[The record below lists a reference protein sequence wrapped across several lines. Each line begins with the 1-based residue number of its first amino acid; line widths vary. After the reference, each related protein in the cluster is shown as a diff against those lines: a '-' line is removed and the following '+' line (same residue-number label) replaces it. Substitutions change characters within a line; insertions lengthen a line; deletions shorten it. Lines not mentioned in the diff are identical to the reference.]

1 MPKIVNKNERMDLI
15 LEKALIVFSRV
26 GYREANLSLIAD
38 ECGFSRPTVY
48 QYFKDKNE
56 VYYYAVKKVTLSLF
70 ARYSAIAFEN
80 SDKSSLTRLKEIVD
94 DIFSFAFKNESVVE
108 NLVEFVLSERK
119 AGVDVYSVLSN
130 RTKKMRILLKRLIL
144 RGKNDNEIREEVDP
158 EKMSDILFSIIS
170 SSLFEVGFF
179 SRSIEEDIYK
189 PIANLI
195 DSLKK

>member
-56 VYYYAVKKVTLSLF
+56 IYYYAVKKVTLSLF
-70 ARYSAIAFEN
+70 ARYSTIAFEN

-94 DIFSFAFKNESVVE
+94 DIFSFAFKNESAVE

-158 EKMSDILFSIIS
+158 EKMSDILYSIIS